1 LKRKNIG
8 DLKSEQQLK
17 EMPPT
22 CFLFRNRA
30 VELSEDFAFP
40 VSDKDVMRLWFKLLK
55 NLEQRCFNRGETL
68 TNGEPIQFVKP
79 SQGIF
84 TNYTTTF
91 FPLHSLRVSL
101 ITSFALEGGVPIPIL
116 SKLVA
121 GHSRIIMTLYYTKV
135 GQAYMQKVMNEAES
149 N

>member
-1 LKRKNIG
+1 MKRKNLG

-68 TNGEPIQFVKP
+68 TNGE
-79 SQGIF
+79 
-84 TNYTTTF
+84 
-91 FPLHSLRVSL
+91 
-101 ITSFALEGGVPIPIL
+101 
-116 SKLVA
+116 
-121 GHSRIIMTLYYTKV
+121 
-135 GQAYMQKVMNEAES
+135 
-149 N
+149 